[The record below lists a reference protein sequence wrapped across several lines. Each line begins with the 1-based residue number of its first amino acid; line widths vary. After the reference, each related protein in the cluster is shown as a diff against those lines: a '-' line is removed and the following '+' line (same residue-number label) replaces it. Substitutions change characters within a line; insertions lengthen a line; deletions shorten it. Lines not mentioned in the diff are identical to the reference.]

1 MNLVRVMIH
10 LDAVIKIVILN
21 RSHGEKNV
29 VLIIYH
35 LVIDS
40 NSQLYL
46 CKLIFLIVVNYNR
59 SRDPMI

>member
-21 RSHGEKNV
+21 RLHGEKNV